1 MEQRQLGASELRA
14 SVVGV
19 GTWAIGNDFW
29 GKVDDEESIRALQAA
44 IDAGVN
50 LIDTAPAYGAGHA
63 EEIVGRAVRG
73 RRDRVIVAT
82 KCGVVRT
89 SDDFLRDLK
98 PESLSRE
105 IDDSLRRLGVE
116 AIDLWQI
123 HWPDPNTP
131 LEESLEAIARIKEQG
146 KFRYLGV
153 SNFGMELMEQTRAV
167 TEIVSLQPQFSML
180 ERTIE
185 EETLPYC
192 RERNIGVLGYGPLA
206 GGILTGKFKE
216 PPEFAEGD
224 HRGDFYPYFREPAF
238 GKVQKVI
245 AVLERIASDRGK
257 TVAQVAINWL
267 LCRPGVTS
275 ALVGA
280 RTPDQAASNAGA
292 GDFLLSAEEVAAID
306 SALSEAGL

>member
-1 MEQRQLGASELRA
+1 MEQRQLGASELKT

-29 GKVDDEESIRALQAA
+29 GKVDDDESVRALQAA

-63 EEIVGRAVRG
+63 EEVVGRAIRG
-73 RRDRVIVAT
+73 RREKVIIAT

-89 SDDFLRDLK
+89 SDEFLRDLK
-98 PESLSRE
+98 PESLFKE

-116 AIDLWQI
+116 VIDLWQI

-131 LEESLEAIARIKEQG
+131 LEESLEAISRIKEQG

-153 SNFGMELMEQTRAV
+153 SNFSVELMEQTRAV

-185 EETLPYC
+185 KEILPYC
-192 RERNIGVLGYGPLA
+192 RERNIGILGYGPLA

-216 PPEFAEGD
+216 PPVFQEGD
-224 HRGDFYPYFREPAF
+224 HRNNFYPYFREPAF
-238 GKVQKVI
+238 GKVRKVI

-267 LCRPGVTS
+267 LCRPGVTT

-280 RTPDQAASNAGA
+280 RNPDQAVANAGA
-292 GDFLLSAEEVAAID
+292 GNFLLAAEEVASID
-306 SALSEAGL
+306 SALTEAGL

>member
-1 MEQRQLGASELRA
+1 M
-14 SVVGV
+14 
-19 GTWAIGNDFW
+19 
-29 GKVDDEESIRALQAA
+29 
-44 IDAGVN
+44 
-50 LIDTAPAYGAGHA
+50 
-63 EEIVGRAVRG
+63 
-73 RRDRVIVAT
+73 
-82 KCGVVRT
+82 
-89 SDDFLRDLK
+89 
-98 PESLSRE
+98 
-105 IDDSLRRLGVE
+105 
-116 AIDLWQI
+116 IDLWQI

-153 SNFGMELMEQTRAV
+153 SNFDVELMEQTREL

-185 EETLPYC
+185 AEILPYC
-192 RERNIGVLGYGPLA
+192 REQNIGVLGYGPLA

-224 HRGDFYPYFREPAF
+224 HRNDFYPFFREPAF
-238 GKVQKVI
+238 GKVRQVVE
-245 AVLERIASDRGK
+245 VLHRIAADRGK
-257 TVAQVAINWL
+257 TAAQVAINWL

-292 GDFLLSAEEVAAID
+292 GEFLLSAEEVAAID
-306 SALSEAGL
+306 SALVEAGL